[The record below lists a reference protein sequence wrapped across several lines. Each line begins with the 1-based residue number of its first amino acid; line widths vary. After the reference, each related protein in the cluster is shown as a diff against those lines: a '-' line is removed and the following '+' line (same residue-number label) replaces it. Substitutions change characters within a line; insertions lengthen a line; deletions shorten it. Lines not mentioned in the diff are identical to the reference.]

1 MSAGIWLIIN
11 CQDLSLNILLIR
23 MRMMRIF
30 LVNLLLVV
38 AVSLAACT
46 GRTNEIPAPTEPP
59 VIHEATTVPIAPTET
74 PATQITLEPTAAPT
88 ITAACP
94 EGEKIL
100 TIWHQWDVQHL
111 ESVIAA
117 LGDYTDNINP
127 CVEFELFRHEDMTQ
141 DLRVAIPAGG
151 GPDIISWSNDQI
163 GNQAMKGHIS
173 DLGQLGIDV
182 AYLESN
188 FEPAAAA
195 GVQYDG
201 SIWGLPESQEGIA
214 LVYNRDFV
222 PLEYLP
228 TDPMD
233 FAALLEK
240 ATAFKESTG
249 KYLICNQAFTS
260 SVGSDAYHAAPVFFG
275 FGIPSYV
282 NDDGVVYLDTAE
294 ALAAGEWLAS
304 LSAVSDAKASY
315 DICMAGLRE
324 ADYGM
329 MWTGPW
335 AIAGIEEA
343 GFEYGITPMG
353 KPMVRIKVL
362 LLSKNAVDRAN
373 SEAALEV
380 MKYLTSAK
388 LQTRLALDNDI
399 IPAASAALTNP
410 EVASRYAIAEF
421 GKALKLGLPMSTSPY
436 ASAQWVPVG
445 QAVAAIWSGSLS
457 PAEALA
463 VAQAAIEAVIAQM
476 K

>member
-1 MSAGIWLIIN
+1 
-11 CQDLSLNILLIR
+11 
-23 MRMMRIF
+23 
-30 LVNLLLVV
+30 
-38 AVSLAACT
+38 
-46 GRTNEIPAPTEPP
+46 
-59 VIHEATTVPIAPTET
+59 
-74 PATQITLEPTAAPT
+74 
-88 ITAACP
+88 
-94 EGEKIL
+94 
-100 TIWHQWDVQHL
+100 
-111 ESVIAA
+111 
-117 LGDYTDNINP
+117 
-127 CVEFELFRHEDMTQ
+127 
-141 DLRVAIPAGG
+141 
-151 GPDIISWSNDQI
+151 
-163 GNQAMKGHIS
+163 
-173 DLGQLGIDV
+173 
-182 AYLESN
+182 
-188 FEPAAAA
+188 
-195 GVQYDG
+195 
-201 SIWGLPESQEGIA
+201 
-214 LVYNRDFV
+214 
-222 PLEYLP
+222 
-228 TDPMD
+228 
-233 FAALLEK
+233 
-240 ATAFKESTG
+240 
-249 KYLICNQAFTS
+249 
-260 SVGSDAYHAAPVFFG
+260 
-275 FGIPSYV
+275 
-282 NDDGVVYLDTAE
+282 VVYLDTAE

-463 VAQAAIEAVIAQM
+463 AAQAAIEAVIAQM